1 MARLSLPDPATLQPD
16 TPLRLEVAAQ
26 VAFPDRSMTGRRLR
40 GEIRRGRLAGWKMGG
55 HIYTTLAAIAAMR
68 EQCRIA
74 PDPEI
79 EASTLRKAKPAPD
92 AGTLAVARLKATIAS
107 VKPRH

>member
-1 MARLSLPDPATLQPD
+1 VKQIPDPATLQPD
-16 TPLRLEVAAQ
+16 TPLRLEIAAA
-26 VAFPDRSMTGRRLR
+26 VAFPDNSMTARRLH

-55 HIYTTLAAIAAMR
+55 RVYTTLAAIAAMR

-79 EASTLRKAKPAPD
+79 EAATLRKAAPAPD
-92 AGTLAVARLKATIAS
+92 AGTMALARLKATIAAT
-107 VKPRH
+107 KPKEH